1 MSENAA
7 SSRRTATRSLVL
19 CALMAALTA
28 ICSQIQ
34 IPLPMVPINLALFA
48 VHLSGALLG
57 WKYGALSMVVYALLG
72 VIGVPVFAGFGSG
85 PAVLFG
91 KTGGYILGYILCAL
105 IVGALS
111 RKFAFNFKTLCL
123 SMVLGVAVCYTFG
136 TIWFMAVTGLNLA
149 TSMSYCVI
157 PFLPG
162 DAVKILLAV
171 FLALRLRRHVNDGIA
186 KQGSTGRSWHKR
198 GRCVRLVLPS
208 PPGQPARQHLRRF
221 APRHKVGP
229 ARRFL
234 FRRPAYGGHQ
244 GLGQPLNVDEGV
256 RGLGLVALVAEG
268 VPHAVEPRQPLPR
281 EDTFGRRPIR
291 RFRCGPFPGSGCD
304 RSGGVVRNVCGTC
317 ARPCA
322 FLLFLPRKGS
332 SLLRCIGGCRRD
344 FFSCFLPFFYRVR
357 NLCAACA
364 PVVASSVAD

>member
-123 SMVLGVAVCYTFG
+123 SMVLGVAVCYAFG

-162 DAVKILLAV
+162 DAVKILLAA
-171 FLALRLRRHVNDGIA
+171 FLALRLRKPLAAQGFAAQNCETVYDCNGFEPQNSRPLLYAKKLNGGRHFYLSVRPCTRQRPSLTAVSLPDLFKAFVREASSIRLS
-186 KQGSTGRSWHKR
+186 GSVWVHPRLRCLVCPCAIEPERLARSSSRPRTPALNVTFLPYISGR
-198 GRCVRLVLPS
+198 GRALRSGRTAPTTVTIALGQAKSHARRNGSIPPKLGLQHAVRLP
-208 PPGQPARQHLRRF
+208 
-221 APRHKVGP
+221 
-229 ARRFL
+229 
-234 FRRPAYGGHQ
+234 FR
-244 GLGQPLNVDEGV
+244 
-256 RGLGLVALVAEG
+256 
-268 VPHAVEPRQPLPR
+268 
-281 EDTFGRRPIR
+281 GR
-291 RFRCGPFPGSGCD
+291 
-304 RSGGVVRNVCGTC
+304 
-317 ARPCA
+317 
-322 FLLFLPRKGS
+322 
-332 SLLRCIGGCRRD
+332 
-344 FFSCFLPFFYRVR
+344 
-357 NLCAACA
+357 
-364 PVVASSVAD
+364 